1 MVSKNPHMV
10 KKEDLSFAFDID
22 VMKSG
27 VFFSSGILPLD
38 NRKFKIKDAK
48 LVRMEIPCSL
58 ALADI
63 A

>member
-1 MVSKNPHMV
+1 MV

-27 VFFSSGILPLD
+27 VFFSSGILLLD